1 MLRMQI
7 TVDLFE
13 KLTRF
18 VLLYTARL
26 AGIMTKLEIIF
37 EVAYLIPFCGLLD
50 LNLARNWQLR
60 LNALA
65 CVACI
70 NNETSL
76 SLP

>member
-26 AGIMTKLEIIF
+26 AGIMTQLGVIF
-37 EVAYLIPFCGLLD
+37 EVTSLISLCGLLD
-50 LNLARNWQLR
+50 LNLARN
-60 LNALA
+60 
-65 CVACI
+65 
-70 NNETSL
+70 
-76 SLP
+76 

>member
-37 EVAYLIPFCGLLD
+37 EVAYLIPLCGLLD
-50 LNLARNWQLR
+50 LNLARN
-60 LNALA
+60 
-65 CVACI
+65 
-70 NNETSL
+70 
-76 SLP
+76 